1 LERYPPPILRRRTL
15 PVRVGN
21 LVIGGDAP
29 VSVQSMLKCDPRD
42 TSSCLRQLK
51 AMEREGCELVRM
63 AVPDMEAVST
73 LAQLVR
79 KAGVPLIADVH
90 FDHRLAIQA
99 MQAGADKV
107 RINPGNLSA
116 SGLRQVLRESFERNI
131 PLRIGFNSG
140 SLPRDLH
147 SERISE
153 RLVEAA
159 NRFLQGLE
167 IPPRTLIFSLKASS
181 IEETLHAYQ
190 QFSDRYDYPLHI
202 GLTEAGPIP
211 EGIVTSVL
219 ACEQLLL
226 RGIGDTLR
234 ISLTDSPLKEI
245 RTARALLE
253 SIGIREGN
261 VRIIS
266 CPTCGR
272 TNIPLT
278 SVLTSIR
285 PILNKLKK
293 PLVLAVMG
301 CEVNGPGE
309 AMQAD
314 LGIAITRQEAIFF
327 KNGKIIRR
335 VPRPDLLRC
344 LKQELAPWE

>member
-1 LERYPPPILRRRTL
+1 M
-15 PVRVGN
+15 GN

-42 TSSCLRQLK
+42 VSSSLRQLR

-63 AVPDMEAVST
+63 AVPDAEAVST
-73 LAQLVR
+73 LAELVR
-79 KAGVPLIADVH
+79 KARVPLIADVH

-107 RINPGNLSA
+107 RINPGNLSP
-116 SGLRQVLRESFERNI
+116 SGLRQVLRESFQRNI

-140 SLPRDLH
+140 SLPHDLR

-159 NRFLQGLE
+159 NRFLQKLE
-167 IPPRTLIFSLKASS
+167 IPHRALVFSLKVSG
-181 IEETLHAYQ
+181 IGETLNAYQ
-190 QFSDRYDYPLHI
+190 QFSRQYDYPLHI

-211 EGIVTSVL
+211 EGIVTSIL

-226 RGIGDTLR
+226 HGIGDTLR
-234 ISLTDSPLKEI
+234 ISLTDSPLQEI

-253 SIGIREGN
+253 SIGLREGN
-261 VRIIS
+261 VKIIS

-272 TNIPLT
+272 TDVSLT
-278 SVLTSIR
+278 SVLTAIR
-285 PILNKLKK
+285 PILGRLKK
-293 PLVLAVMG
+293 PIVLAVMG

-309 AMQAD
+309 SMQAD
-314 LGIAITRQEAIFF
+314 LGIAMTRREAIFF
-327 KNGKIIRR
+327 KKGKIIRR
-335 VPRPDLLRC
+335 VPRPQLLRY
-344 LKQELAPWE
+344 LKQELELWR